1 MARKSFTESI
11 AKSTARTKKDID
23 YTITSIAKE
32 LFKCIV
38 NYTPVGNPEVDPHP
52 GQLVNSW
59 QVGLNS
65 INTNVQQRPSPTKTG
80 PLRRIDGQV
89 QRGIFLKD
97 GYISFTNSSEYAWRA
112 EWGGWNSGVTA
123 GEGRWTGTEPYH
135 MVERAFIDVASKY
148 R

>member
-1 MARKSFTESI
+1 MARKSFTDSISKSVEKTKKQIDWTMTKI
-11 AKSTARTKKDID
+11 AKD
-23 YTITSIAKE
+23 
-32 LFKCIV
+32 LFVSIV
-38 NYTPVGNPEVDPHP
+38 NYTPVGNPDVDPHP
-52 GQLVNSW
+52 GLLVNRW

-65 INTNVQQRPSPTKTG
+65 VNTNVQQRPSPTKSG

-112 EWGGWNSGVTA
+112 EWGGWNSGATA

-135 MVERAFIDVASKY
+135 MVEKSLIDIASKY